1 MIFEKGVKGLLG
13 MKAAI
18 FDLDG
23 TLLDSMPVW
32 QNVGS
37 DYLLAQGIKPPE
49 GLQEKLKTMSFRISA
64 EYFINEFPLNT
75 TVEDL
80 MGYWKDSVAYHY
92 HTTIE
97 LKPFVLEY
105 LKQLH
110 ARGIRMC
117 VATATD
123 KGLAEAAL
131 ARLGI
136 LDYFEFV
143 ITVDEVGMGKEF
155 PDIFM
160 DAARRLD
167 CLPQECVVFEDSLH
181 ALRTLRETDFIG
193 WGVHDASAEAELDR
207 VQEVSDRFIWSFAEL
222 MNETDKA

>member
-1 MIFEKGVKGLLG
+1 

-37 DYLLAQGIKPPE
+37 DYLLAQGITPPK

-80 MGYWKDSVAYHY
+80 MGYWMNAVAHHY
-92 HTTIE
+92 HTSIE
-97 LKPFVLEY
+97 LKPYVVDY
-105 LKQLH
+105 LQQLR
-110 ARGIRMC
+110 ALNTPMC

-123 KGLAEAAL
+123 KRLAEAAL

-136 LDYFEFV
+136 LSYFEFV
-143 ITVDEVGMGKEF
+143 ITVDEVGKGKEF
-155 PDIFM
+155 PDIFIE
-160 DAARRLD
+160 AARRLH
-167 CLPQECVVFEDSLH
+167 CLPQDCVVFEDSLH
-181 ALRTLRETDFIG
+181 ALRTLRETEFIG
-193 WGVHDASAEAELDR
+193 WGVHDASAEAELDL
-207 VQEVSDRFIWSFAEL
+207 VQELSDRFIWSFAEL
-222 MNETDKA
+222 IK

>member
-1 MIFEKGVKGLLG
+1 

-32 QNVGS
+32 HNVGS
-37 DYLLAQGIKPPE
+37 DYLIARGLTPPA

-64 EYFINEFPLNT
+64 EYFVNEFSLDT

-80 MGYWKDSVAYHY
+80 MAYWMDEVAPHY
-92 HTTIE
+92 YSSIE
-97 LKPFVLEY
+97 LKPYVIEY
-105 LKQLH
+105 LEQL
-110 ARGIRMC
+110 RLLGIRMC

-123 KGLAEAAL
+123 KLLAEAAM

-136 LDYFEFV
+136 LDYFEFI
-143 ITVDEVGMGKEF
+143 ITVDEVGKSKEF
-155 PDIFM
+155 PDIFFE
-160 DAARRLD
+160 AARRLD
-167 CLPQECVVFEDSLH
+167 CPPHECVVFEDSLH
-181 ALRTLRETDFIG
+181 ALITLRESEFTA

-207 VQEVSDRFIWSFAEL
+207 VQELSNRFIWSFAEL
-222 MNETDKA
+222 INETSKE

>member
-1 MIFEKGVKGLLG
+1 

-32 QNVGS
+32 ENVGS
-37 DYLLAQGIKPPE
+37 DYLLDRGITPPD

-64 EYFINEFPLNT
+64 EYFVSEFSLDT

-80 MGYWKDSVAYHY
+80 MAYWMDQVAHHY
-92 HTTIE
+92 HATIE
-97 LKPFVLEY
+97 LKPYVVEY
-105 LKQLH
+105 LEQL
-110 ARGIRMC
+110 RDLGIRMC

-123 KGLAEAAL
+123 RGLAEAAL

-143 ITVDEVGMGKEF
+143 ITVDEVGRSKEF
-155 PDIFM
+155 PDIFLE
-160 DAARRLD
+160 AARRLN
-167 CLPQECVVFEDSLH
+167 CPAQECVVFEDSLH
-181 ALRTLRETDFIG
+181 ALHTLRETEFIG
-193 WGVHDASAEAELDR
+193 WGVHDASAESELDR
-207 VQEVSDRFIWSFAEL
+207 IQELSDRFIWSFAEL
-222 MNETDKA
+222 INEAGKE

>member
-1 MIFEKGVKGLLG
+1 

-37 DYLLAQGIKPPE
+37 DYLLAQGITPPN

-64 EYFINEFPLNT
+64 EYFVNEFSLKT

-80 MGYWKDSVAYHY
+80 MGYWMDTVAHHY
-92 HTTIE
+92 HSSIE
-97 LKPFVLEY
+97 LKPFVVEY
-105 LKQLH
+105 LKQL
-110 ARGIRMC
+110 RSLGIRMC

-123 KGLAEAAL
+123 RRLAEAAL

-136 LDYFEFV
+136 LDNFEFV
-143 ITVDEVGMGKEF
+143 ITVDEVGKGKEF

-160 DAARRLD
+160 EAARRLH
-167 CLPQECVVFEDSLH
+167 CLPHECVVFEDSLH
-181 ALRTLRETDFIG
+181 ALLTLRETEFTSC
-193 WGVHDASAEAELDR
+193 GVHDASAEAELDK
-207 VQEVSDRFIWSFAEL
+207 VQELSDRFIRSFAEL
-222 MNETDKA
+222 INETGKG